1 VNHLDRE
8 TGTIEVGKLA
18 DLAVIDRDLF
28 ASDTGSIGSGRV
40 LATFVGG
47 RPCSRMPRSAE
58 GGAVPRSARPCGV
71 YRIGRMT

>member
-1 VNHLDRE
+1 VAVRAYTAGSAYVNHLDRE

-28 ASDTGSIGSGRV
+28 DANGGSIGQGRV

-47 RPCSRMPRSAE
+47 A
-58 GGAVPRSARPCGV
+58 AVFEDAALG
-71 YRIGRMT
+71 